1 MALFQSPNIVTDKLV
16 FYLDAAN
23 TKSYPGSGTTWKDIS
38 KNDNNCTLNNMPSDA
53 FKNANLGFMDFDGSD
68 DFVGSARDALFYQ
81 FGTSDYTF
89 GNWVKYDLL
98 DEYVSTISIGH
109 FNYVGSWQLDLTGS
123 GVVRYKLKASSGNLD
138 FNSTLT
144 PTLGRWY
151 YIVVTSDRSENNAKI
166 YVDGVLNATSSTD
179 SQYGSLS
186 IGTGFGDNSDNIFK
200 IGKNRGNDHFL
211 NGGIAQVQVYNG
223 KALTAA
229 EVLQNYNAH
238 KGRYM

>member
-53 FKNANLGFMDFDGSD
+53 FKNANLGFMDFAGDD
-68 DFVGSARDALFYQ
+68 DFVGSALDAPFYQ
-81 FGTSDYTF
+81 FGTADYTF

-98 DEYVSTISIGH
+98 DEFVSTICIGQSTL
-109 FNYVGSWQLDLTGS
+109 VGSWQLDLTGS
-123 GVVRYKLKASSGNLD
+123 GAVRYKLKSDSGNLD
-138 FNSTLT
+138 LNSTLT

-166 YVDGVLNATSSTD
+166 YVDGILDATSSTD
-179 SQYGSLS
+179 SRYGSLS
-186 IGTGFGDNSDNIFK
+186 IGTSFGVSENNLFK
-200 IGKNRGNDHFL
+200 IGKNRNNDHFL

-238 KGRYM
+238 KGRYV